1 MAPCSCME
9 SVLPDQAKRM
19 EPALYAQELGLTGR
33 RKGAEYAEIENLKA
47 LLEFPAGSALL
58 RLAADVINK

>member
-1 MAPCSCME
+1 
-9 SVLPDQAKRM
+9 M

-58 RLAADVINK
+58 RLAADVIDK